1 MSTHQH
7 LFIYYVII
15 INVIA
20 YVVMWYDKR
29 QAINKRQRISEN
41 KLMLLALFF
50 GSIGIFAG
58 MKAPIYHKANKSLFK
73 IGIPLLI
80 VLNIVVVYFLTL
92 RYFQ

>member
-1 MSTHQH
+1 MLSHQR

-20 YVVMWYDKR
+20 YVVMWYDKY
-29 QAINKRQRISEN
+29 QAINKRPRISEN
-41 KLMLLALFF
+41 KLMLLAVFL

-58 MKAPIYHKANKSLFK
+58 MKAPIYHKAAKPLFK

-80 VLNIVVVYFLTL
+80 VLNVVVVYFVIFF
-92 RYFQ
+92 RK

>member
-41 KLMLLALFF
+41 KLMLLALFN

-58 MKAPIYHKANKSLFK
+58 MKAGHDKKL
-73 IGIPLLI
+73 GIKC
-80 VLNIVVVYFLTL
+80 
-92 RYFQ
+92 

>member
-1 MSTHQH
+1 MLSQQR

-20 YVVMWYDKR
+20 YVVMWYDKY
-29 QAINKRQRISEN
+29 QAVKKRQRISEN
-41 KLMLLALFF
+41 KLLLLALLL

-58 MKAPIYHKANKSLFK
+58 MKAPIYHKAAKPIFK

-80 VLNIVVVYFLTL
+80 VLNVVVVYFLTL
-92 RYFQ
+92 RYF

>member
-1 MSTHQH
+1 MLSQQR
-7 LFIYYVII
+7 LFIYYVIT

-20 YVVMWYDKR
+20 YVVMWYDKY

-58 MKAPIYHKANKSLFK
+58 MKAPVYHKAAKPLFK
-73 IGIPLLI
+73 IGVPLLI
-80 VLNIVVVYFLTL
+80 ILNGVVVYFVF
-92 RYFQ
+92 RK

>member
-1 MSTHQH
+1 MLSQQR

-20 YVVMWYDKR
+20 YIVMWYDKY

-41 KLMLLALFF
+41 KLFLLAILL

-58 MKAPIYHKANKSLFK
+58 MKAPIYHKAAKPIFK

-80 VLNIVVVYFLTL
+80 VLNAVVIYFVF
-92 RYFQ
+92 RK

>member
-1 MSTHQH
+1 MSSQQR
-7 LFIYYVII
+7 LFIYYVIA

-20 YVVMWYDKR
+20 YVVMWYDKY

-41 KLMLLALFF
+41 KLFLLAILF

-58 MKAPIYHKANKSLFK
+58 MKAPIYHKAAKPIFK

-80 VLNIVVVYFLTL
+80 VLNVVVVYFVFKT
-92 RYFQ
+92 